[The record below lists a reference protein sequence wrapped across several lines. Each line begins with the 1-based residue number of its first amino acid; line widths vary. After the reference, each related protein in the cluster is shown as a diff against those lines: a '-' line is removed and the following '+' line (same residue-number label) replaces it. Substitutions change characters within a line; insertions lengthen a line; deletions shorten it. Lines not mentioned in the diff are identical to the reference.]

1 MNALSVS
8 SFRTNMAAAFNQ
20 VDNGQQVL
28 IRRNN
33 RYYTITPVLIESVTE
48 LEPNEVTKAAIR
60 EARSL
65 ADSKEGNEVV
75 DTSSVE
81 AMLAS
86 CDV

>member
-1 MNALSVS
+1 MNTFSVS

-20 VDNGQQVL
+20 VDNGQKVL

-65 ADSKEGNEVV
+65 ADLKEKNEVV

-86 CDV
+86 CGI

>member
-1 MNALSVS
+1 
-8 SFRTNMAAAFNQ
+8 MAAAFNQ
-20 VDNGQQVL
+20 VDNGQKVL

-86 CDV
+86 CGV